1 MKSNSIKAVVIG
13 ALSFK
18 DSTDEGPLI
27 YLGAYENLDEAYGRA
42 LLHINQAAADYPE
55 IDEKDKRIT
64 PLYEL
69 EADQGW
75 GMSLHIEGSNLIDHA
90 LIFIDDDNV

>member
-1 MKSNSIKAVVIG
+1 MKSDSIKAVVIG
-13 ALSFK
+13 ALTYK
-18 DSTDEGPLI
+18 DNMEEGPLI

-42 LLHINQAAADYPE
+42 LRHLNQAADDYPE

-75 GMSLHIEGSNLIDHA
+75 GMSLYIEGSNLIDHA
-90 LIFIDDDNV
+90 FVFIDDGNV